1 MKDKIKAVFTF
12 MVIDNHGEK
21 TVCNIIEPLNVNL
34 ERVFARIDD
43 LRSKPFILTGNI
55 VLQFVKE
62 DTEQMKG
69 GEE

>member
-1 MKDKIKAVFTF
+1 MKAVFTF
-12 MVIDNHGEK
+12 KVIDKHGEK

-43 LRSKPFILTGNI
+43 LCSKSFELTGNI

-62 DTEQMKG
+62 DIK
-69 GEE
+69 